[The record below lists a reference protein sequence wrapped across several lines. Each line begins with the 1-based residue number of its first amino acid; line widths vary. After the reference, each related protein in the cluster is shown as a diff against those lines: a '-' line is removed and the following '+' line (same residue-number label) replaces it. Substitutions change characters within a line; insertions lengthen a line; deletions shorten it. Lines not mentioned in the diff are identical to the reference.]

1 MIVWYLDLQL
11 LMQSVSITTK
21 DESSIPLLCTH
32 TPKSS
37 NQNALFIGYDI
48 LIESFYDG
56 KTLTFV
62 WRPCGRNVLMK
73 TRISLEL
80 YHKIMVMTELYEDK
94 DFLKNYTIRSW
105 SWQSFNEDKDFLRI
119 IPYDHGHDRAL
130 MKTRISLEL
139 YHTIM
144 VMTEL

>member
-1 MIVWYLDLQL
+1 
-11 LMQSVSITTK
+11 MQ
-21 DESSIPLLCTH
+21 
-32 TPKSS
+32 
-37 NQNALFIGYDI
+37 
-48 LIESFYDG
+48 
-56 KTLTFV
+56 
-62 WRPCGRNVLMK
+62 

-80 YHKIMVMTELYEDK
+80 YHTIMVMTELY
-94 DFLKNYTIRSW
+94 
-105 SWQSFNEDKDFLRI
+105 EDKDFLRI